1 MLDPIA
7 SRHCGLKNAIE
18 VTDISILSSYN
29 FYLIING
36 TMMPKSK
43 IALFIDAE
51 NLTHWIK
58 NSGPEDL
65 LADLSTSGQVITR
78 RAYGVWSQPNMTS
91 MQSSL
96 NQMGFELLHSYHPV
110 SGKNSTDILMTV
122 DIMEHAL
129 RLKDVE
135 WFVLATGDSDFSPL
149 FRKLREMGKEVIG
162 VGPKSPLSECV
173 KTSCSRYI
181 YTDISTKT
189 SNLLDYDEAANLA
202 ERIIESESD
211 PIPLGQLKSTLV
223 NTNSAFNEK
232 SLGFNSF
239 RIFIDSIDSIKAYCG
254 SDKTT
259 WYAVPAPV
267 KKNSNT
273 VKQKATVEKYTSL
286 LRNLKWRL
294 VSRDTIFQINSRLK
308 KADDMEKNEIIEFLL
323 NALAADRPE
332 ITATEIRKTLAIFI
346 KAEIL
351 VSVDTQSGSLD
362 AKLKYIAKNGFIKVI
377 DKALLSRLIS
387 GCNTHGI
394 TFESNVAKEFLYSE
408 YESHKHIKEICD
420 ELSC

>member
-1 MLDPIA
+1 M
-7 SRHCGLKNAIE
+7 
-18 VTDISILSSYN
+18 LSSYN

-36 TMMPKSK
+36 IMMPKSK

-78 RAYGVWSQPNMTS
+78 RAYGVWSQSNMTS

-189 SNLLDYDEAANLA
+189 SSLLDYDEAANLA

-273 VKQKATVEKYTSL
+273 IKQKATVEKYTSL

-294 VSRDTIFQINSRLK
+294 VSRDTIFQVNSRLK

-323 NALAADRPE
+323 NALAADRLG
-332 ITATEIRKTLAIFI
+332 ITATEIKKTLAIFI

-351 VSVDTQSGSLD
+351 VPVDTQSGSMD
-362 AKLKYIAKNGFIKVI
+362 AKLKYIAKSGFIKVI

-387 GCNTHGI
+387 GCKTHGI
-394 TFESNVAKEFLYSE
+394 TFEPNVAKEFLYSE
-408 YESHKHIKEICD
+408 YESHKHIKKICD